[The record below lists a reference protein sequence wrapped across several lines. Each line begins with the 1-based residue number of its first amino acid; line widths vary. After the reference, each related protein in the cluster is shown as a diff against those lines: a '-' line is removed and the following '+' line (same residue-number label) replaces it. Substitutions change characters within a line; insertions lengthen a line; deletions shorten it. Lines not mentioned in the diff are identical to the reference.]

1 MGQSSW
7 TPLDCRVTLVSGCQS
22 ILLAALAVMS
32 GCATGRYT
40 AEKLP
45 DRFRARPTDNV
56 QTVGLANLAS
66 PTAQTDLIARGDV
79 LQVNLSSGMPS
90 EEDLERIVRVN
101 EQGSIYLAELGHVK
115 VDSLTLQAAEGL
127 IGTECMTKE
136 LYRTPQVTVTMKQPM
151 VNRVLV
157 TGAVKE
163 EGEYALRSGQ
173 SNLLAAI
180 MKAGGL
186 ADNAGTTVEV
196 RHPGYVN
203 GTQAPEDRT
212 GTFQVEF
219 DEAGVETASFTE
231 TVSTRSGNVL
241 KVDLVSATK
250 QPSGGV
256 ELPDGAV
263 IHVERHDP
271 DPVHVMGLVNKAG
284 EYEFPVG
291 KEMRLT
297 SAVALAG
304 DISNPLADKVYVI
317 RHIEGEPEP
326 VVVELSL
333 KKAKEHGAVENIT
346 LAPGDTVSVEKTPAT
361 IFYDTIRII
370 SFGVGGSVF

>member
-1 MGQSSW
+1 MGRSSW
-7 TPLDCRVTLVSGCQS
+7 TPLDRRVTSVSGCRG
-22 ILLAALAVMS
+22 ILLVALAVTS

-56 QTVGLANLAS
+56 QTVGLSNLAS

-90 EEDLERIVRVN
+90 EEDLERSVRVN
-101 EQGSIYLAELGHVK
+101 EQGAIYLAELGHVK
-115 VDSLTLQAAEGL
+115 VDSLTLQAAEDV
-127 IGTECMTKE
+127 IATQCMTKE

-151 VNRVLV
+151 VSRVLV

-163 EGEYALRSGQ
+163 EGEYTLRSGQ

-186 ADNAGTTVEV
+186 AENAGTTVEV

-203 GTQAPEDRT
+203 GKSAPKIAQGPSSQFNES
-212 GTFQVEF
+212 
-219 DEAGVETASFTE
+219 GVETASFTE
-231 TVSTRSGNVL
+231 TVSSSSGNVL
-241 KVDLVSATK
+241 KVDLVAATK

-284 EYEFPVG
+284 EYDFPVG

-297 SAVALAG
+297 SALALAG
-304 DISNPLADKVYVI
+304 DISNPLADKIYVI
-317 RHIEGEPEP
+317 RHIDGEPEP
-326 VVVELSL
+326 IVVELSL